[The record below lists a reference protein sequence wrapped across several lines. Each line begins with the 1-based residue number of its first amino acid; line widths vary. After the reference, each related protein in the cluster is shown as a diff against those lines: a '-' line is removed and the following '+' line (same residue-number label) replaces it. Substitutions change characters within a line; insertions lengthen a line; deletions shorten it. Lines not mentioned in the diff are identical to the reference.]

1 MEKFFKVKEHGS
13 TVKTEVLAGITTFMA
28 MAYILMVNANMFS
41 ELGVVSY
48 NAIYIA
54 TAISAVVGTFLIAF
68 LANLPLG
75 LASGMG
81 LNAFFVYTVCFTF
94 GLSYAN
100 ALILVLLDGV
110 VFIILTL
117 TGVRKMLFDAIP
129 QCVRMAISAGIGLF
143 IAFLGLQDA
152 GIIVPSSSTCVNL
165 TSFNLF
171 NGNATWAEIM
181 PKLVT
186 IAALIILYWALQ
198 NLQLIFSV
206 MSKILTLFMPF
217 LIGGVIAFIM
227 NVPMKQIERHLFQ
240 KEQYQTEKFAAL
252 RRTCAYVLT
261 LLAIIVILA
270 AAMVIVI
277 PQLVSTIAD
286 IVKLIPGQFQNVQ
299 QFLMEQ
305 AKAYPQIEQQLA
317 SVQIDWESLLKS
329 AMDFVT
335 AGTKG
340 IISGGIGA
348 VTSIVSG
355 VTNFFIGFIFSIY
368 VLFQKETLARQTKK
382 ILYAFTKEK
391 TAQKVLRVV
400 RLANTTFASF
410 LSGQCLEACI
420 LGTMFCV
427 TMLVIRLPYALLIGI
442 VIAITALIPIVGA
455 FIGCVVGIILIG
467 LVNPVKAV
475 IFVIMFFVL
484 QQIEGNLIYPH
495 VVGSSVGLP
504 GMWVLMAVTVGGS
517 LFGIVGMLTF
527 IPICSVCYALFRLFV
542 NERLKEKREI

>member
-1 MEKFFKVKEHGS
+1 MNRNLKNEEVK
-13 TVKTEVLAGITTFMA
+13 KYIT
-28 MAYILMVNANMFS
+28 I
-41 ELGVVSY
+41 G
-48 NAIYIA
+48 
-54 TAISAVVGTFLIAF
+54 AV
-68 LANLPLG
+68 
-75 LASGMG
+75 
-81 LNAFFVYTVCFTF
+81 
-94 GLSYAN
+94 
-100 ALILVLLDGV
+100 
-110 VFIILTL
+110 
-117 TGVRKMLFDAIP
+117 
-129 QCVRMAISAGIGLF
+129 
-143 IAFLGLQDA
+143 
-152 GIIVPSSSTCVNL
+152 
-165 TSFNLF
+165 
-171 NGNATWAEIM
+171 
-181 PKLVT
+181 
-186 IAALIILYWALQ
+186 LIILYWALQ

-527 IPICSVCYALFRLFV
+527 IPIFF
-542 NERLKEKREI
+542 

>member
-1 MEKFFKVKEHGS
+1 V
-13 TVKTEVLAGITTFMA
+13 
-28 MAYILMVNANMFS
+28 
-41 ELGVVSY
+41 
-48 NAIYIA
+48 
-54 TAISAVVGTFLIAF
+54 
-68 LANLPLG
+68 
-75 LASGMG
+75 
-81 LNAFFVYTVCFTF
+81 
-94 GLSYAN
+94 
-100 ALILVLLDGV
+100 
-110 VFIILTL
+110 
-117 TGVRKMLFDAIP
+117 
-129 QCVRMAISAGIGLF
+129 
-143 IAFLGLQDA
+143 
-152 GIIVPSSSTCVNL
+152 
-165 TSFNLF
+165 
-171 NGNATWAEIM
+171 
-181 PKLVT
+181 
-186 IAALIILYWALQ
+186 LIILYWALQ

-467 LVNPVKAV
+467 LVNPVKAGNIIGSN
-475 IFVIMFFVL
+475 IFNNQRRNCNKLWHNFC
-484 QQIEGNLIYPH
+484 
-495 VVGSSVGLP
+495 P
-504 GMWVLMAVTVGGS
+504 GC
-517 LFGIVGMLTF
+517 
-527 IPICSVCYALFRLFV
+527 IPVKQVKACQVDTGRA
-542 NERLKEKREI
+542 

>member
-1 MEKFFKVKEHGS
+1 MNRNLKNEEVK
-13 TVKTEVLAGITTFMA
+13 KYIT
-28 MAYILMVNANMFS
+28 I
-41 ELGVVSY
+41 G
-48 NAIYIA
+48 
-54 TAISAVVGTFLIAF
+54 AV
-68 LANLPLG
+68 
-75 LASGMG
+75 
-81 LNAFFVYTVCFTF
+81 
-94 GLSYAN
+94 
-100 ALILVLLDGV
+100 
-110 VFIILTL
+110 
-117 TGVRKMLFDAIP
+117 
-129 QCVRMAISAGIGLF
+129 
-143 IAFLGLQDA
+143 
-152 GIIVPSSSTCVNL
+152 
-165 TSFNLF
+165 
-171 NGNATWAEIM
+171 
-181 PKLVT
+181 
-186 IAALIILYWALQ
+186 LIILYWALQ

-286 IVKLIPGQFQNVQ
+286 IVK
-299 QFLMEQ
+299 Q

-329 AMDFVT
+329 VMDFVT

-517 LFGIVGMLTF
+517 LFGIVGILTF

>member
-1 MEKFFKVKEHGS
+1 MNRNLKNEEVK
-13 TVKTEVLAGITTFMA
+13 KYIT
-28 MAYILMVNANMFS
+28 I
-41 ELGVVSY
+41 G
-48 NAIYIA
+48 
-54 TAISAVVGTFLIAF
+54 AV
-68 LANLPLG
+68 
-75 LASGMG
+75 
-81 LNAFFVYTVCFTF
+81 
-94 GLSYAN
+94 
-100 ALILVLLDGV
+100 
-110 VFIILTL
+110 
-117 TGVRKMLFDAIP
+117 
-129 QCVRMAISAGIGLF
+129 
-143 IAFLGLQDA
+143 
-152 GIIVPSSSTCVNL
+152 
-165 TSFNLF
+165 
-171 NGNATWAEIM
+171 
-181 PKLVT
+181 
-186 IAALIILYWALQ
+186 LIILYWALQ

-355 VTNFFIGFIFSIY
+355 VTNFFIGF

>member
-1 MEKFFKVKEHGS
+1 MASMKDIKRRKGSIQSTQQITKAMKLVS
-13 TVKTEVLAGITTFMA
+13 TVKLQKAKGRAEQTNPYFNYMYQTVSSMLAKSGNINHPYLKSGESTKKAVVVITSNRGLAG
-28 MAYILMVNANMFS
+28 
-41 ELGVVSY
+41 GY
-48 NAIYIA
+48 N
-54 TAISAVVGTFLIAF
+54 S
-68 LANLPLG
+68 N
-75 LASGMG
+75 
-81 LNAFFVYTVCFTF
+81 
-94 GLSYAN
+94 
-100 ALILVLLDGV
+100 
-110 VFIILTL
+110 
-117 TGVRKMLFDAIP
+117 
-129 QCVRMAISAGIGLF
+129 
-143 IAFLGLQDA
+143 
-152 GIIVPSSSTCVNL
+152 
-165 TSFNLF
+165 
-171 NGNATWAEIM
+171 
-181 PKLVT
+181 
-186 IAALIILYWALQ
+186 
-198 NLQLIFSV
+198 
-206 MSKILTLFMPF
+206 
-217 LIGGVIAFIM
+217 
-227 NVPMKQIERHLFQ
+227 
-240 KEQYQTEKFAAL
+240 
-252 RRTCAYVLT
+252 
-261 LLAIIVILA
+261 
-270 AAMVIVI
+270 
-277 PQLVSTIAD
+277 

-517 LFGIVGMLTF
+517 LFGIVGILTF

>member
-1 MEKFFKVKEHGS
+1 
-13 TVKTEVLAGITTFMA
+13 
-28 MAYILMVNANMFS
+28 
-41 ELGVVSY
+41 
-48 NAIYIA
+48 
-54 TAISAVVGTFLIAF
+54 
-68 LANLPLG
+68 
-75 LASGMG
+75 
-81 LNAFFVYTVCFTF
+81 
-94 GLSYAN
+94 
-100 ALILVLLDGV
+100 
-110 VFIILTL
+110 
-117 TGVRKMLFDAIP
+117 MLF
-129 QCVRMAISAGIGLF
+129 RS
-143 IAFLGLQDA
+143 
-152 GIIVPSSSTCVNL
+152 
-165 TSFNLF
+165 
-171 NGNATWAEIM
+171 
-181 PKLVT
+181 
-186 IAALIILYWALQ
+186 
-198 NLQLIFSV
+198 
-206 MSKILTLFMPF
+206 
-217 LIGGVIAFIM
+217 
-227 NVPMKQIERHLFQ
+227 
-240 KEQYQTEKFAAL
+240 
-252 RRTCAYVLT
+252 
-261 LLAIIVILA
+261 
-270 AAMVIVI
+270 
-277 PQLVSTIAD
+277 
-286 IVKLIPGQFQNVQ
+286 
-299 QFLMEQ
+299 
-305 AKAYPQIEQQLA
+305 YPQIEQQLA

-517 LFGIVGMLTF
+517 LFGIVGILTF

>member
-1 MEKFFKVKEHGS
+1 MNRNLKNEEVK
-13 TVKTEVLAGITTFMA
+13 KYIT
-28 MAYILMVNANMFS
+28 I
-41 ELGVVSY
+41 G
-48 NAIYIA
+48 
-54 TAISAVVGTFLIAF
+54 AV
-68 LANLPLG
+68 
-75 LASGMG
+75 
-81 LNAFFVYTVCFTF
+81 
-94 GLSYAN
+94 
-100 ALILVLLDGV
+100 
-110 VFIILTL
+110 
-117 TGVRKMLFDAIP
+117 
-129 QCVRMAISAGIGLF
+129 
-143 IAFLGLQDA
+143 
-152 GIIVPSSSTCVNL
+152 
-165 TSFNLF
+165 
-171 NGNATWAEIM
+171 
-181 PKLVT
+181 
-186 IAALIILYWALQ
+186 LIILYWALQ

-455 FIGCVVGIILIG
+455 FIGCVVGIILIE

>member
-1 MEKFFKVKEHGS
+1 MNRNLKNEEVK
-13 TVKTEVLAGITTFMA
+13 KYIT
-28 MAYILMVNANMFS
+28 I
-41 ELGVVSY
+41 G
-48 NAIYIA
+48 
-54 TAISAVVGTFLIAF
+54 AV
-68 LANLPLG
+68 
-75 LASGMG
+75 
-81 LNAFFVYTVCFTF
+81 
-94 GLSYAN
+94 
-100 ALILVLLDGV
+100 
-110 VFIILTL
+110 
-117 TGVRKMLFDAIP
+117 
-129 QCVRMAISAGIGLF
+129 
-143 IAFLGLQDA
+143 
-152 GIIVPSSSTCVNL
+152 
-165 TSFNLF
+165 
-171 NGNATWAEIM
+171 
-181 PKLVT
+181 
-186 IAALIILYWALQ
+186 LIILYWALQ

-391 TAQKVLRVV
+391 QPKSTSCGTACQYDICKLFVRTVSGSVYSWNDVLCNHAGYPSPVCAVNRYCYCHYSADTDCRCFY
-400 RLANTTFASF
+400 RLCCGNYTDRAGK
-410 LSGQCLEACI
+410 SGQGSDICDYV
-420 LGTMFCV
+420 F
-427 TMLVIRLPYALLIGI
+427 RF
-442 VIAITALIPIVGA
+442 TAD
-455 FIGCVVGIILIG
+455 
-467 LVNPVKAV
+467 
-475 IFVIMFFVL
+475 
-484 QQIEGNLIYPH
+484 
-495 VVGSSVGLP
+495 
-504 GMWVLMAVTVGGS
+504 
-517 LFGIVGMLTF
+517 
-527 IPICSVCYALFRLFV
+527 
-542 NERLKEKREI
+542 

>member
-1 MEKFFKVKEHGS
+1 MNRNLKNEEVK
-13 TVKTEVLAGITTFMA
+13 KYIT
-28 MAYILMVNANMFS
+28 I
-41 ELGVVSY
+41 G
-48 NAIYIA
+48 
-54 TAISAVVGTFLIAF
+54 AV
-68 LANLPLG
+68 
-75 LASGMG
+75 
-81 LNAFFVYTVCFTF
+81 
-94 GLSYAN
+94 
-100 ALILVLLDGV
+100 
-110 VFIILTL
+110 
-117 TGVRKMLFDAIP
+117 
-129 QCVRMAISAGIGLF
+129 
-143 IAFLGLQDA
+143 
-152 GIIVPSSSTCVNL
+152 
-165 TSFNLF
+165 
-171 NGNATWAEIM
+171 
-181 PKLVT
+181 
-186 IAALIILYWALQ
+186 LIILYWALQ

-368 VLFQKETLARQTKK
+368 VLFQKEHLQGRRRKFVCIYKRKNSPKSTSCG
-382 ILYAFTKEK
+382 
-391 TAQKVLRVV
+391 TACQYDICKLFVRTVSGSVYSWNDVLCNHAGYPSPVCAVNRHCYCHYSADTDCRCFY
-400 RLANTTFASF
+400 RLCCGNYTDRAGK
-410 LSGQCLEACI
+410 SGQGSDICNYV
-420 LGTMFCV
+420 F
-427 TMLVIRLPYALLIGI
+427 RF
-442 VIAITALIPIVGA
+442 TAD
-455 FIGCVVGIILIG
+455 
-467 LVNPVKAV
+467 
-475 IFVIMFFVL
+475 
-484 QQIEGNLIYPH
+484 
-495 VVGSSVGLP
+495 
-504 GMWVLMAVTVGGS
+504 
-517 LFGIVGMLTF
+517 
-527 IPICSVCYALFRLFV
+527 
-542 NERLKEKREI
+542 